1 MSEFGGCFSENNSFL
16 NERCNK
22 TKINGITTIGF
33 AQLLL
38 YFVSYKQSMI
48 WRIDLQWD
56 LLMEMSM
63 VLAMS

>member
-1 MSEFGGCFSENNSFL
+1 MKRFIYRWAKLSNMSEFGGCFSENNSFL

-38 YFVSYKQSMI
+38 Y
-48 WRIDLQWD
+48 L
-56 LLMEMSM
+56 
-63 VLAMS
+63 

>member
-38 YFVSYKQSMI
+38 Y
-48 WRIDLQWD
+48 L
-56 LLMEMSM
+56 
-63 VLAMS
+63 